1 MTTKL
6 ALRYTAL
13 TDMGLR
19 RSSNQDSAYA
29 SDRLLIVADGMGGAA
44 AGDLASAEALGVLR
58 ELDDELDDD
67 ALTALR
73 QGVQD
78 ANARLAALIESDPS
92 VEGMGTTVEAML
104 FDGDKFAVAHIGD
117 SRSYRLR
124 GGKLTQLSIDHTFVQ
139 SLVEEGK
146 LTPAEAREHPHR
158 SLLLRA
164 LLGRDDNAAD
174 LSWLQPQLGDRYLL
188 CSDGLTDMVL
198 DATIEQVLGAPTIEQ
213 AAEELVRRALDA
225 GGVDNVTVVIG
236 ELVDRDAD
244 LATTQ
249 EIGREP
255 IVVGAAAAPTR
266 TRSTRRLG
274 GHSQRRHAQ
283 PLDPEEER
291 YAPRPPSRLR
301 LLRLL
306 AGLAALALVLG
317 LAAWF
322 GYRWTQT
329 QYYVSDHDGRVTIFR
344 GVQADVPLVGL
355 SHVDEVS
362 PIDIADLPIFQRE
375 QVRAGIEAKSHADAL
390 DIVDELHQDVAQSP
404 TPRPSGS
411 PNPPSPSSRP

>member
-1 MTTKL
+1 MTKL

-19 RSSNQDSAYA
+19 RSSNQDSGYA
-29 SDRLLIVADGMGGAA
+29 SGRLLVVADGMGGAA
-44 AGDLASAEALGVLR
+44 AGDLASSEALGVLR
-58 ELDDELDDD
+58 ELDGELTGD
-67 ALTALR
+67 ALTVLGR
-73 QGVQD
+73 GVHD
-78 ANARLAALIESDPS
+78 ANSRLAALIESDPS

-124 GGKLTQLSIDHTFVQ
+124 DGQLTQLSTDHTFVQ

-188 CSDGLTDMVL
+188 CSDGLTDMVADSTIERVL
-198 DATIEQVLGAPTIEQ
+198 GEATIDD
-213 AAEELVRRALDA
+213 AAQELVRLALEA

-236 ELVDRDAD
+236 ELVERDSGPAS
-244 LATTQ
+244 TQ
-249 EIGREP
+249 TGREP
-255 IVVGAAAAPTR
+255 MVVGAVAGTSRPLVR
-266 TRSTRRLG
+266 KRSG
-274 GHSQRRHAQ
+274 GHGPRRHTQ

-291 YAPRPPSRLR
+291 YAPRPPGQLRFARL
-301 LLRLL
+301 
-306 AGLAALALVLG
+306 AIGLSLVLLVLG
-317 LAAWF
+317 LGAWL

-329 QYYVSDHDGRVTIFR
+329 QYYVSDHDGKVTIFR

-362 PIDIADLPIFQRE
+362 PVDLADLPLFQRD
-375 QVRAGIEAKSHADAL
+375 QVRGGIEATSHADAVE
-390 DIVDELHQDVAQSP
+390 IVKQLQDEVAKASP
-404 TPRPSGS
+404 TPSATPHKSATKTAGA
-411 PNPPSPSSRP
+411 P